1 MILFE
6 HLYIYFYI
14 ENNVYTVKSKRREP
28 GNPPPGNRREGR
40 ESPESRKKVPD
51 HQEKIRKNGNSEK

>member
-28 GNPPPGNRREGR
+28 DHPPPGNGR
-40 ESPESRKKVPD
+40 EDWESRKSRKKGART
-51 HQEKIRKNGNSEK
+51 QEKIRKNGNSEK